1 MQGSLADS
9 LVLPC
14 GAGLPTLASYL
25 QTAASGTRSWKLQ
38 PETSTN
44 ANLMCQNIDKNM
56 KTESGSA
63 PAHFLKLVLLLTDSV
78 RGGHRSTRRAPCW
91 RLFRSTGPF
100 PQPHGT
106 IHKTRMLFPR
116 CLFAHLKQTLLELK
130 LPVVP
135 RAGAGSLLR
144 PPAPQEDTLCSE
156 RSGAN
161 LRQHQRAAR
170 CFSNLTSNEK
180 RASCTDAITAAS
192 LGGGG

>member
-1 MQGSLADS
+1 MLA
-9 LVLPC
+9 V
-14 GAGLPTLASYL
+14 
-25 QTAASGTRSWKLQ
+25 
-38 PETSTN
+38 
-44 ANLMCQNIDKNM
+44 
-56 KTESGSA
+56 
-63 PAHFLKLVLLLTDSV
+63 V
-78 RGGHRSTRRAPCW
+78 RSTR
-91 RLFRSTGPF
+91 LF

-106 IHKTRMLFPR
+106 IHNTRMLFPR

-144 PPAPQEDTLCSE
+144 PPAPQEDALCSE

-161 LRQHQRAAR
+161 LRQHQRAVR

-192 LGGGG
+192 LGGGEPALQDGTVEPSPLGAHRRRRAPEMWSVSDE